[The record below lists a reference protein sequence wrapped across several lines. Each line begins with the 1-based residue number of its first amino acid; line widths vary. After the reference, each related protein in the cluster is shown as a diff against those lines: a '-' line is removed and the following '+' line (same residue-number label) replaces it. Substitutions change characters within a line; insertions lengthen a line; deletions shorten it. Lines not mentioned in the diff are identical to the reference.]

1 MLKNRIVLTGLALIL
16 SAGALFAAAC
26 SAPAPAAPAPAGPS
40 ADEIRAIVQ
49 QEVQNAPAPV
59 MAPPPAPAMAP
70 AGPSAE
76 EIAAMVQQIVA
87 DAIPDAPDAPSAADI
102 QRIVMT
108 AVDSAMDASA
118 QPSLTTDD
126 VEDIVQSAVM
136 EASANQAAPLSAS
149 EVEAIVAAAIDAI
162 PTPEPAMMMMP
173 TGPTGDP
180 VKVGVVM
187 DYTGDLGPY
196 GRDMQKGV
204 DLAARLINEAGGVLG
219 RPIEPVHRDGGSS
232 AQISTDAANAL
243 VKAEGVQAIVGGIG
257 SGFTLAIANAVTI
270 PNGIV
275 QISPSATSPALTVL
289 EDNDYLY
296 RAAVSDAS
304 QGVVLA
310 RLARELGYD
319 SAAAIY
325 VNNAYGEGLAN
336 VFEKNFTELGGT
348 VTALVPQEANQP
360 SYVSEIE
367 NAVADNPDVLVTM
380 SYPISAGVY
389 LREAI
394 EGDYIN
400 AFLFTDATKNQDL
413 FDGIGAENF
422 EGMLG
427 TAPGT
432 PFTDDT
438 RIFQI
443 EYEKAYGFYSEQP
456 FVGESFDAFA
466 IIALAIE
473 QAGAYESEAI
483 RDSMRAIANP
493 PGIKVGPGDFA
504 KALDLIRR
512 GEDIDYEGV
521 AGSQNFDE
529 NGDVL
534 NSIEIWQIKDGK
546 VAGTGRYETP

>member
-1 MLKNRIVLTGLALIL
+1 MLKNRIILTGLALML
-16 SAGALFAAAC
+16 GAGALLAAAC
-26 SAPAPAAPAPAGPS
+26 SPAPAAPAPAGPS

-49 QEVQNAPAPV
+49 QEVQNAPAPA
-59 MAPPPAPAMAP
+59 MPAPATAP

-87 DAIPDAPDAPSAADI
+87 DAIPDSPSGPSAADI
-102 QRIVMT
+102 QNIVMT

-118 QPSLTTDD
+118 QPSLTTAD
-126 VEDIVQSAVM
+126 VERIVQSAVM
-136 EASANQAAPLSAS
+136 EASDSQAEPLSAE
-149 EVEAIVAAAIDAI
+149 EVQAIVSAAIDAI
-162 PTPEPAMMMMP
+162 PTPEPAMMMS
-173 TGPTGDP
+173 GPTGDP

-187 DYTGDLGPY
+187 DYTGDLGLY

-219 RPIEPVHRDGGSS
+219 RPIEAVHRDGGSS

-289 EDNDYLY
+289 EDDDYLY

-310 RLARELGYD
+310 RLARELDYD

-325 VNNAYGEGLAN
+325 VNNAYGEGLAR
-336 VFEKNFTELGGT
+336 VFEESFTALGGT
-348 VTALVPQEANQP
+348 VTAKVPQEPDQP
-360 SYVSEIE
+360 SYVSELE
-367 NAVADNPDVLVTM
+367 NAVKDNPDVLVTM
-380 SYPISAGVY
+380 SYPGSAGIY

-394 EGDYIN
+394 EGDYIKT
-400 AFLFTDATKNQDL
+400 FLFTDATKNQKL
-413 FDGIGAENF
+413 FDDLGPENF
-422 EGMLG
+422 EGTLG
-427 TAPGT
+427 TAPGA

-438 RIFQI
+438 RIFEI
-443 EYEKAYGFYSEQP
+443 EYEKAYGFYSVQP

-473 QAGAYESEAI
+473 QAGEYESEAI
-483 RDSMRAIANP
+483 RDSMRAVANP